1 MLTPEGYRTRLIEK
15 QFDEYMKTFGA
26 VCIEGPKY
34 CGKTWTGRSRSESAA
49 FIGDPANNFQ
59 TRTMAGISPDLV
71 LQGTNPRLIDE
82 WQEVPPIWD
91 AIRFEVDKDNKKGK
105 YILTG
110 SATPNHKGIMHSGTA
125 RIGRI
130 RMGTM
135 SLYETGDSSG
145 KVSLKSI
152 FDDQLTT
159 QLTGDV
165 ELRKLIY
172 YVVRGGWPGNLDTP
186 ESICGNLAIEYLK
199 SVVDDDMY
207 KTDGVKRDSRKIW
220 SLIRSLGRNE
230 STLVSNSKL
239 RKDMGAMYEISI
251 DPDTVSDYLDILN
264 RLFLLDDQPAYS
276 TNLRSSRRLLKSAKR
291 HFIDPSLAVA
301 ALSATPDML
310 YNDLNTFGFMFEN
323 LCAHD
328 LKIYAEYNGAT
339 LYHFRD
345 EKGNEADAVVEFPDG
360 TWGAFEIKLGANQV
374 DSAAN
379 ELLELKRIM
388 ETEGDNPP
396 KVLCVICGMTNMAY
410 KRKDGVYVV
419 PITSLKD

>member
-1 MLTPEGYRTRLIEK
+1 MLTPEGYKKRLIEK
-15 QFDEYMKTFGA
+15 QFDEYVQTFGA

-59 TRTMAGISPDLV
+59 IRTMASLSPDLI
-71 LQGTNPRLIDE
+71 LQGKNPRLIDE
-82 WQEVPPIWD
+82 WQEVPPLWD
-91 AIRFEVDKDNKKGK
+91 AIRFEVDKDRRKGK

-125 RIGRI
+125 RIGRV

-145 KVSLKSI
+145 QISLRKI
-152 FDDQLTT
+152 FEEKLTV
-159 QLTGDV
+159 QATGDV
-165 ELRKLIY
+165 ELKQLIY

-186 ESICGNLAIEYLK
+186 ESTCGKLAIEYLK
-199 SVVDDDMY
+199 AVVDDDMY
-207 KTDGVKRDSRKIW
+207 KVDGVKRDSRKIW
-220 SLIRSLGRNE
+220 SLLHSLGRNE
-230 STLVSNSKL
+230 STLVSNNTL
-239 RKDMGAMYEISI
+239 RKDMEAMDEVVVN
-251 DPDTVSDYLDILN
+251 PDTVSAYLDILN

-276 TNLRSSRRLLKSAKR
+276 TNLRSSRRLLRSAKK

-310 YNDLNTFGFMFEN
+310 YNDLNTFGFLFES
-323 LCAHD
+323 LCEHD

-339 LYHFRD
+339 LFHFRD

-374 DSAAN
+374 EAAAA
-379 ELLELKRIM
+379 ELLEIRRIM
-388 ETEGDNPP
+388 EKEGNNPP
-396 KVLCVICGMTNMAY
+396 KILCVICGMTNMAY
-410 KRKDGVYVV
+410 EREDGVCVV
-419 PITSLKD
+419 PITALGP

>member
-419 PITSLKD
+419 PITELGP

>member
-1 MLTPEGYRTRLIEK
+1 MLTPDGYKKRLIEK
-15 QFDEYMKTFGA
+15 QFDEYMQIFGA

-59 TRTMAGISPDLV
+59 TRTMASISPDLV
-71 LQGTNPRLIDE
+71 LKGDNPRLIDE

-105 YILTG
+105 FILTG

-125 RIGRI
+125 RIGRV

-135 SLYETGDSSG
+135 SLFEIGDSTG
-145 KVSLKSI
+145 KVSLREL
-152 FDDQLTT
+152 FDDKLTT

-165 ELRKLIY
+165 ELKRLIY
-172 YVVRGGWPGNLDTP
+172 YAVRGGWPGNIDTP
-186 ESICGNLAIEYLK
+186 ESICGNLATEYLK
-199 SVVDDDMY
+199 AVVDDDMY
-207 KTDGVKRDSRKIW
+207 KVDGIKRDSRKVW

-230 STLVSNSKL
+230 STLVSNNKL
-239 RKDMGAMYEISI
+239 RRDMGAMDEITVDSN
-251 DPDTVSDYLDILN
+251 TVSDYLDILN
-264 RLFLLDDQPAYS
+264 RLFLIDDQPAYS

-291 HFIDPSLAVA
+291 HYIDPSLAVA

-310 YNDLNTFGFMFEN
+310 YNDLNTFGFIFEN
-323 LCAHD
+323 LCEHD
-328 LKIYAEYNGAT
+328 LKIYAEYNGAK
-339 LYHFRD
+339 LYHYRD
-345 EKGNEADAVVEFPDG
+345 EKDNEADAVVEFSDG

-374 DSAAN
+374 DAAAT
-379 ELLELKRIM
+379 ELLKLRSIM
-388 ETEGDNPP
+388 EKEGDNPP

-410 KRKDGVYVV
+410 RREDGVYVV
-419 PITSLKD
+419 PITALGP